1 MSESDFFDRTV
12 IQPVSPAQ
20 APPRQADVGSGEIP
34 GAQQAPGNHYTTPA
48 GSATSHPKICYDPL
62 ADTNPILG
70 YCTPLICYMAEYKNI
85 ATLED
90 SGELF
95 LYCADEIKNI
105 TEGLRQEAVDEKI
118 ITTARYMICGYI
130 DEIVFNTPWG
140 VNSQWVTQS
149 LLSYF
154 YKEVNA
160 GEKFFKIVDTLLQTP
175 GSYLHILDLA
185 HRLLSLGYMGKYR
198 SQANGASSLR
208 EIKHRVF
215 NAIEALQQ
223 DAGTRLCQPRNTHTN
238 FSRSFTQKK
247 LLWPTACLCT
257 LVCISVFSLY
267 LFKLNKLS
275 DPIAIRSSGLASNL
289 LPIVKVRPT
298 PVEAKQKVTHWE
310 NGLLAQ
316 SRANRLLVEPVPEGV
331 KFILAG
337 ADLFA
342 SGASSLKKMTELD
355 RIIAVIKN
363 YPGRLHITGHTD
375 DIPIRS
381 VRFPSNWQL
390 SQARADAVAGRIKK
404 YLPRLDME
412 IEGMADSESLAPNNS
427 RQNRAKN
434 RRVEI
439 RLYPQT

>member
-1 MSESDFFDRTV
+1 M
-12 IQPVSPAQ
+12 
-20 APPRQADVGSGEIP
+20 
-34 GAQQAPGNHYTTPA
+34 
-48 GSATSHPKICYDPL
+48 
-62 ADTNPILG
+62 
-70 YCTPLICYMAEYKNI
+70 
-85 ATLED
+85 
-90 SGELF
+90 
-95 LYCADEIKNI
+95 
-105 TEGLRQEAVDEKI
+105 
-118 ITTARYMICGYI
+118 
-130 DEIVFNTPWG
+130 
-140 VNSQWVTQS
+140 
-149 LLSYF
+149 
-154 YKEVNA
+154 
-160 GEKFFKIVDTLLQTP
+160 
-175 GSYLHILDLA
+175 
-185 HRLLSLGYMGKYR
+185 
-198 SQANGASSLR
+198 
-208 EIKHRVF
+208 
-215 NAIEALQQ
+215 
-223 DAGTRLCQPRNTHTN
+223 
-238 FSRSFTQKK
+238 
-247 LLWPTACLCT
+247 
-257 LVCISVFSLY
+257 FSLY